1 MTWQTAKDSVVGTSH
16 AKTGKPCQDAH
27 FVCITA
33 DMLAIAVSDGM
44 GSATYSDVGSSI
56 AARVVVDSMKPV
68 HKQTS
73 PIRSWMANIFD
84 AVLKFFRTSHE
95 TPRTEQEVIQQRMA
109 TAFEKARSSVLEHAA
124 NHQHSPR
131 DYACTLLL
139 LVVTKGAWYTMHVG
153 DGAIVGY
160 LTPET
165 TMTLSEPENGEYV
178 NTTTPITSSQYMEQM
193 RFGTGNE
200 PLIGV
205 AVLTDGIQQ
214 LCINQKTRRSF
225 DPFFAYVLKTFR
237 VPQSDSDRDRLV
249 RDFLCSQPVQ
259 DKCDDDLTLVV
270 AWRAIAEETDNRGA
284 TRT

>member
-1 MTWQTAKDSVVGTSH
+1 
-16 AKTGKPCQDAH
+16 
-27 FVCITA
+27 
-33 DMLAIAVSDGM
+33 
-44 GSATYSDVGSSI
+44 
-56 AARVVVDSMKPV
+56 
-68 HKQTS
+68 
-73 PIRSWMANIFD
+73 MANIFD

-95 TPRTEQEVIQQRMA
+95 TPRTEQEEIRQRMA
-109 TAFEKARSSVLEHAA
+109 TAFEKARNSVLEHAA

-139 LVVTKGAWYTMHVG
+139 LVVTKNAWYTMHVG

-225 DPFFAYVLKTFR
+225 DPFFAYVLKTFQ
-237 VPQSDSDRDRLV
+237 VPQSDTDRDRLV

-270 AWRAIAEETDNRGA
+270 AWRAGAEETDNRGA